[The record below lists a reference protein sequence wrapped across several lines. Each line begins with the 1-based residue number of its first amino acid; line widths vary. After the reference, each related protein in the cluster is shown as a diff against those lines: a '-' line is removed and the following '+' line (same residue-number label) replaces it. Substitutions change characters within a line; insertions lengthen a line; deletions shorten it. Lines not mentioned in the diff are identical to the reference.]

1 MHKFKVGDKVV
12 CVSNSGVEAALTI
25 GRQYTVTDTS
35 YSFVDV
41 TDDIDV
47 TCAYHSHRFE
57 LYIPD
62 DGELPP
68 APTSVSYRE
77 ACTGNLFEARV
88 YEYVEGSKGIHIYT
102 GRHHTTAESVVFD
115 ADEVLQLAH
124 DLVRMAMQLKRE
136 LKNEENV

>member
-25 GRQYTVTDTS
+25 GRQYTVTGAS

-41 TDDIDV
+41 TDDRYV
-47 TCAYHSHRFE
+47 TGGYRSYRFE

-77 ACTGNLFEARV
+77 ACTGNLFAARI
-88 YEYVEGSKGIHIYT
+88 YDYVDGNKGIHIYV
-102 GRHHTTAESVVFD
+102 GRHHATAESVVFD
-115 ADEVLQLAH
+115 ADEVLQIAH
-124 DLVRMAMQLKRE
+124 DLSRMAMQLKRE
-136 LKNEENV
+136 LKK

>member
-12 CVSNSGVEAALTI
+12 CVSNSGVEAVLTI
-25 GRQYTVTDTS
+25 GRQYTVTHTT

-41 TDDIDV
+41 TDDMDL
-47 TCAYHSHRFE
+47 TSGHRPHRFE

-62 DGELPP
+62 DDELPP
-68 APTSVSYRE
+68 ATTSVSYRE

-88 YEYVEGSKGIHIYT
+88 YEYVDGSKGIHIYT
-102 GRHHTTAESVVFD
+102 GRHHATAESVVFD

-124 DLVRMAMQLKRE
+124 DLSRMAMQLKRE
-136 LKNEENV
+136 LKK